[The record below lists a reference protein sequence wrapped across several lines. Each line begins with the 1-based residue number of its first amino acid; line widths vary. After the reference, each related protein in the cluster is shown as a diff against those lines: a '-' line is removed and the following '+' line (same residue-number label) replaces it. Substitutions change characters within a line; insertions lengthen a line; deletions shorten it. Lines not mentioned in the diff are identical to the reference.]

1 MPALG
6 RGGSRQG
13 GAARFHQR
21 DNRLSSIVAIA
32 PSSVA
37 IDLTGKSPKSLM
49 RMFGPA
55 RPSPPRGSS
64 TPSSVGADP
73 KPAIS
78 SRSSLVSRS
87 ARGFGS
93 KCARF
98 GRGFNPHSVL
108 PSLVIPAHAGGNR
121 KVDQNRRRGR
131 SSGISS
137 LVDPKWPRKTKRK
150 SHWIPA
156 CAGMTDARVERAD
169 TWVRPYRLSL
179 ILQSGLTLKGGMI
192 VDACG
197 LPSSY
202 GVL

>member
-1 MPALG
+1 MKNERLF
-6 RGGSRQG
+6 R
-13 GAARFHQR
+13 ARSEELRTDVFLIHGPLQPLPLR
-21 DNRLSSIVAIA
+21 SG
-32 PSSVA
+32 
-37 IDLTGKSPKSLM
+37 LT
-49 RMFGPA
+49 
-55 RPSPPRGSS
+55 PSPQFVRGHRPFAG
-64 TPSSVGADP
+64 TRGA
-73 KPAIS
+73 
-78 SRSSLVSRS
+78 S
-87 ARGFGS
+87 ARSPGGTVEGS
-93 KCARF
+93 ILILF
-98 GRGFNPHSVL
+98 L